1 MMLQAC
7 LGLRVDGARNR
18 IRIDRPHLPIGIE
31 TLTVEALPVGERHVT
46 LTFRRIGDQV
56 VVSPQGV
63 RPQEVDII
71 VRM

>member
-31 TLTVEALPVGERHVT
+31 TLTVEALPVGPHRVT
-46 LTFRRIGDQV
+46 LDFRRIGDRV
-56 VVSPQGV
+56 VVSPQGI
-63 RPQEVDII
+63 RPPEVDII
-71 VRM
+71 IRM